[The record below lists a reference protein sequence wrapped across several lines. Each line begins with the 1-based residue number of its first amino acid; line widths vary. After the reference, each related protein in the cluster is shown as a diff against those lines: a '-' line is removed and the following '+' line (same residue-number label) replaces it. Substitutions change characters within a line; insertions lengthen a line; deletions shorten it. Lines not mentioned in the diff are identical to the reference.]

1 MADQE
6 LFTSFCQNKVEEI
19 YIRRNQY
26 VWARETKTD
35 FLVVH
40 RNTFHKNVDTEIE
53 EIVQLLDLIK
63 PKYSNVYRVRVS
75 TCDNFITCLG
85 CKKKARTGFPCP
97 HVLCIIGEV
106 QPNMLH
112 PRYLKVFNSWIYK
125 KDGASSLDS
134 SLTNLVNVHNTH
146 IGCCPL
152 GTPISL
158 PEFVIGKVQFSPGV
172 DEELHSKM
180 VNLEKMHIHGV
191 PLIRGDNPIVGIA
204 NDFEM
209 NDDFDSEYGSEEED
223 RKNKKQTV
231 KKKDSNYSGTID
243 HTTRF
248 SSCESLLKDIWKQIE
263 GNQEEEN
270 RLRLLLQQFHDD
282 KVSENATEL
291 SSQLSQGSSLV
302 SSQLENANYM
312 NHNRTKRKH
321 EHYRSK

>member
-1 MADQE
+1 
-6 LFTSFCQNKVEEI
+6 LFTSYCQNKVEEMFNRSSQ
-19 YIRRNQY
+19 YI
-26 VWARETKTD
+26 WARETKTD
-35 FLVVH
+35 FLVIH
-40 RNTFHKNVDTEIE
+40 RNTFQRNVEKELE
-53 EIVQLLDLIK
+53 EIVLIVDLIK
-63 PKYSNVYRVRVS
+63 PRYSNVYRVRVS
-75 TCDNFITCLG
+75 TCDNYITCFG

-97 HVLCIIGEV
+97 HVLCITREV

-125 KDGASSLDS
+125 KDGASSLDR

-146 IGCCPL
+146 SGCCPL
-152 GTPISL
+152 GTHISL

-172 DEELHSKM
+172 DEELYSKM
-180 VNLEKMHIHGV
+180 VNLEKMHNNGV
-191 PLIRGDNPIVGIA
+191 PLIRGDNPIVSIA

-209 NDDFDSEYGSEEED
+209 NDNFDSEYGSEEED

-231 KKKDSNYSGTID
+231 KNKRSNDSSTID

-248 SSCESLLKDIWKQIE
+248 STCESLLKDIWKQIE
-263 GNQEEEN
+263 GKQEEEN
-270 RLRLLLQQFHDD
+270 RLRKLLQQFHDD
-282 KVSENATEL
+282 KVSENANEL